1 MSNINDLHK
10 LIINNLAIIAKANE
24 LIPEIKLV
32 LEDKINEIET
42 NWAEE
47 QNWLLRKDKH
57 DENQYYL
64 KQWVKESKVCVYF
77 ERCFFRDISN
87 NYNDDFSQYF
97 NVVDSVNDF
106 VTFCFTFEY
115 AANGYNKKQWINFLQ
130 TEFKKYEN
138 TPEFEHIEIYDDIY
152 LIVKFKI
159 DPQVLVDNYPDTI
172 EDALTPVVDALAVI
186 KNATQKIDEI
196 YQAALANRA

>member
-10 LIINNLAIIAKANE
+10 LIINNLAIITKANK
-24 LIPEIKLV
+24 LIPEIETKIDDEITKIMLKWV
-32 LEDKINEIET
+32 AEESWLSDKNREETVHCYQKKWVEEDKPVVFFVYLYVVEVDNEGNRLASLFDVIEPV
-42 NWAEE
+42 N
-47 QNWLLRKDKH
+47 
-57 DENQYYL
+57 
-64 KQWVKESKVCVYF
+64 
-77 ERCFFRDISN
+77 SN
-87 NYNDDFSQYF
+87 F
-97 NVVDSVNDF
+97 NC
-106 VTFCFTFEY
+106 FCFTFEY
-115 AANGYNKKQWINFLQ
+115 GAIGYNQKKWKKFLQ

-138 TPEFEHIEIYDDIY
+138 TPEFEHIEIYDGVN

-186 KNATQKIDEI
+186 KNAAQKIDEI